1 MPDRRELVLLFAAAA
16 TAAGVRAGESAAAP
30 DAALAELTNDA
41 LDPRDYGA
49 VGDGTTDD
57 QAALQ
62 RCLDDAATLGKP
74 VFVPP
79 LTFAHSSTLTA
90 TGVRVFGAG
99 WKSHLKA
106 TTGSASAFRLR
117 GDGPAIENVRL
128 TCPGAARETDT
139 PGAGIDV
146 QATRFVVRRCSV
158 DSFGNAG
165 IKLSRV
171 CTYGLVTGN
180 LVENCGGDGIFIVE
194 QATHIRVAENTIRRI
209 GEDAIGI
216 IAYLDAGIPTPYPRH
231 IAVVGNTIQGPMDPR
246 GAVVMQ
252 GITAFGAHDVAI
264 SGNTVDS
271 VEGAGIA
278 VGSWDNRGIT
288 ERVTV
293 VGNTV
298 GNAGSDVTEP
308 IKRFGALRIFGRSAT
323 HKTRHVTV
331 VGNSFHGNKY
341 GVEVGQHTEDILVA
355 DNFIDPGASA
365 ADTGIRVWNID
376 NLGTTRATDVV
387 LINNSIAG
395 AGGRGIDVDYCTGL
409 LEISGNRFR
418 DINTSRTSGL
428 DVIRV
433 TANVTTS
440 RVEIIGNKQLGP
452 AQPNTHKFIEL
463 ASGISVVAQRNWSQA
478 GLPNDAGA

>member
-16 TAAGVRAGESAAAP
+16 TAAGVRAGGSAAASE
-30 DAALAELTNDA
+30 ATLAELSGDA

-49 VGDGTTDD
+49 VGDGTTND
-57 QAALQ
+57 QTALQ
-62 RCLDDAATLGKP
+62 NCLTDAASLGKP
-74 VFVPP
+74 VFIPP

-99 WKSHLKA
+99 WKSVLKA
-106 TTGSASAFRLR
+106 TTASAAAFRLR
-117 GDGPAIENVRL
+117 GDGAAIESVRL
-128 TCPGAARETDT
+128 TCPGATRQTDT

-146 QATRFVVRRCSV
+146 QATRFVVRGCWV
-158 DSFGNAG
+158 DAFGNAG

-180 LVENCGGDGIFIVE
+180 LVENCGGDGIFVVE
-194 QATHIRVAENTIRRI
+194 QATHIRIAENTIRTV

-216 IAYLDAGIPTPYPRH
+216 IAYLDAGIPTPSPRH

-252 GITAFGAHDVAI
+252 GITAFGAHDVTIA
-264 SGNTVDS
+264 GNTVDS

-278 VGSWDNRGIT
+278 VASWDNRGIT
-288 ERVTV
+288 ERVQV

-298 GNAGSDVTEP
+298 RNVSTDVTEP
-308 IKRFGALRIFGRSAT
+308 IKRFGAMRLFGRSAT
-323 HKTRHVTV
+323 NKTRHVTV

-355 DNFIDPGASA
+355 DNFIDPGAGS

-376 NLGTTRATDVV
+376 NLGATRATDVV

-418 DINTSRTSGL
+418 DINTSRTAGL

-440 RVEIIGNKQLGP
+440 RIEIIGNKQLGP
-452 AQPNTHKFIEL
+452 AQPNTHKFVEL
-463 ASGISVVAQRNWSQA
+463 GSGISAVAERNYSEA
-478 GLPNDAGA
+478 GLANDAGA